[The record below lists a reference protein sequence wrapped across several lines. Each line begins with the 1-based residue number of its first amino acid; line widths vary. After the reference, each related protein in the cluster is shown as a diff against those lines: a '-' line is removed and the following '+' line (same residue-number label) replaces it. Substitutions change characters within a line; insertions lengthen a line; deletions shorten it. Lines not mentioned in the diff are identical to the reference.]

1 MYVCTESR
9 KSRQQRDVTCIGDC
23 RSHDEHKIRR
33 TTPNVSGGSSS
44 LVCMHLLREEREEDM
59 QSSWSVR
66 RTAEDNGRDHAHIS
80 EEGGELIAI
89 ELCS

>member
-1 MYVCTESR
+1 
-9 KSRQQRDVTCIGDC
+9 
-23 RSHDEHKIRR
+23 
-33 TTPNVSGGSSS
+33 
-44 LVCMHLLREEREEDM
+44 MHLLREEREEDM
-59 QSSWSVR
+59 QSWSVR